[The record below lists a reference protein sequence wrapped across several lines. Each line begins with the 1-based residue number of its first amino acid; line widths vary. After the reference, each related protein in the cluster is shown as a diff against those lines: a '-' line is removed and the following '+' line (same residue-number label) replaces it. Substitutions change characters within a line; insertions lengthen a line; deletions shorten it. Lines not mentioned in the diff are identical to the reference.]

1 MSSRKVVVIGAGLS
15 GLAAAY
21 RVQQQGFEVRV
32 LERLDRPGG
41 RVLTLRKQGY
51 VIDAGPDAAT
61 VGYREW
67 LALVDELGLKDQI
80 VPSSGV
86 LGAVRGD
93 KVYDIDA
100 AKPFAAALTPALSFG
115 AKLRVALAAA
125 KLPPILKGLDSFELV
140 RSADRDDPSV
150 NAWDYAR
157 KLFGEEVT
165 EYLID
170 PAVRLTA
177 GSGAR
182 ECSQLGALVPLL
194 SWTAP
199 LINLHGGLD
208 QVPRRLAERVP
219 VTYGADVTRL
229 DETADGVRVEYR
241 DASGQL
247 HVETAAHAVIASMY
261 DVASRIWSP
270 LASLV
275 PSFEPA
281 LRNVKLISISLG
293 YRRRC
298 SSEAYV
304 LAVPTREYP
313 DCLLG
318 FLQHNKAPDRAPA
331 GHSLITLYTD
341 TLAYER
347 YDQKTD
353 ADIEAWAGD
362 LAERLFPELK
372 GHREL
377 CEVTR
382 WPRAGYLATPGFWQR
397 TEALL
402 QALPQHPRVHV
413 AGDLFGAGSMESAAR
428 WGRRAAER
436 IAEVEQI
443 ATAA

>member
-1 MSSRKVVVIGAGLS
+1 MASRKVVVIGAGLS
-15 GLAAAY
+15 GLAAAFHL
-21 RVQQQGFEVRV
+21 QQAGFTVRV

-61 VGYREW
+61 TGYREW
-67 LALVDELGLKDQI
+67 LALVDALGLKDRI

-93 KVYDIDA
+93 KVHDIDA
-100 AKPFAAALTPALSFG
+100 ARPFAAAMTPALSLG
-115 AKLRVALAAA
+115 GKLRMARAAM
-125 KLPPILKGLDSFELV
+125 KLPPVLKGLDSFELV
-140 RSADRDDPSV
+140 QSADRDDPAV
-150 NAWDYAR
+150 NAWDYAS
-157 KLFGEEVT
+157 KLFGDEVT

-199 LINLHGGLD
+199 LVNLRGGLD
-208 QVPRRLAERVP
+208 QVPRLLADRVP
-219 VTYGADVTRL
+219 VSYGSEVTRL
-229 DETADGVRVEYR
+229 EETANGVHVEYR
-241 DASGQL
+241 DAAGQVC
-247 HVETAAHAVIASMY
+247 VEDADHAVIAAMY
-261 DVASRIWSP
+261 DVASTIWSP
-270 LASLV
+270 LATEV
-275 PSFEPA
+275 PSFAPE

-298 SSEAYV
+298 RSRAYV
-304 LAVPTREYP
+304 LAMPTREYP

-318 FLQHNKAPDRAPA
+318 FLQHNKAPDRAPDD
-331 GHSLITLYTD
+331 HSLITLYTD

-347 YDQKTD
+347 FDQKTD

-377 CEVTR
+377 CEITR
-382 WPRAGYLATPGFWQR
+382 WPRAGYLATPGFWRR

-402 QALPQHPRVHV
+402 KTLSAHPRVHV

-428 WGRRAAER
+428 WGKRAADRISSFER
-436 IAEVEQI
+436 G
-443 ATAA
+443 AA